1 MQAMMGG
8 LQRVKAGEIGDGRGT
23 MSDADKAEK
32 DILVKGEGV
41 VSPARSLSGKL
52 LLITVACVL
61 LVELLIFLPSVA
73 NFRLRWLDD
82 RLHTAAAMS
91 TLLMEVESDNLPQD
105 VQDDVLK
112 SIGVKAIAMRDGEAS
127 RLLASTRM
135 PPDVDEHVD
144 LANTGQLSAIG
155 SALSTLFFDQRHI
168 LRVFGP
174 VGESNRGYEIV
185 MPDRALRAAMLT
197 YARNVAGIS
206 LLITL
211 ITAGLVYALIDRMMI
226 RPIRGMTRSMLRFAD
241 APDDPARII
250 RPIPRDD
257 EIGVAERE
265 LSAMQERL
273 QKVLGEQ
280 KHLAD
285 LGLAVSKINHD
296 MRNILASAQLM
307 SDRLRQVRDPGV
319 QAFAPKLLRALDRA
333 VAYSEG
339 VLAYGKTQEAPPSR
353 RRVRLHQLVNEV
365 HELLGAPPESDIAF
379 VNAIDPAFE
388 IDADSEQLFRVLTNL
403 CRNAVEAMMADR
415 DSAVVRRLTLTAE
428 RYGSVSRVLVED
440 TGPGLPQKAR
450 ENLFTAFRGSA
461 RSGGTGLGLAVA
473 HELVR
478 AHGGTLE
485 LVESVGGR
493 TVFAVT
499 IPDQPIRLED
509 ARRGIKRPA

>member
-1 MQAMMGG
+1 MS
-8 LQRVKAGEIGDGRGT
+8 AGETVQVEAAGRGERT
-23 MSDADKAEK
+23 
-32 DILVKGEGV
+32 
-41 VSPARSLSGKL
+41 VSPARGLSTKL
-52 LLITVACVL
+52 LLITIACVL
-61 LVELLIFLPSVA
+61 LVEVLIFLPSVA

-82 RLHTAAAMS
+82 RLHTAAAVS
-91 TLLMEVESDNLPQD
+91 TLLMEVDPANLPQG

-144 LANTGQLSAIG
+144 VANTGQLSAIG
-155 SALSTLFFDQRHI
+155 SALRTLFSDQRHI

-185 MPDRALRAAMLT
+185 MSDRGLRAAMLT
-197 YARNVAGIS
+197 YARNVAGVS

-226 RPIRGMTRSMLRFAD
+226 RPIRGMTRAMLRFGD
-241 APDDPARII
+241 APDDPGRIMH
-250 RPIPRDD
+250 PVPRDD

-273 QKVLGEQ
+273 HKVLGEQ

-333 VAYSEG
+333 VSYSEG
-339 VLAYGKTQEAPPSR
+339 VLSYGRTQEPPPSR
-353 RRVRLHQLVNEV
+353 RRVRLRKLVEEV
-365 HELLGAPPESDIAF
+365 QELLGVPIGSDIAF
-379 VNAIDPAFE
+379 VNEIDPAFE

-403 CRNAVEAMMADR
+403 CRNAVEAMLADR

-428 RYGSVSRVLVED
+428 RHGSVSRVLVED

-478 AHGGTLE
+478 AHGGMLE

-499 IPDQPIRLED
+499 IPDQPIKLED
-509 ARRGIKRPA
+509 ARRGMRRPA